1 MSVECDVCG
10 EYSDYLHPV
19 SFISRISIIMHK
31 TDENE
36 WYDELTWNK
45 LRLLEMSKKADG
57 DHVYLCRDCFSKNKN
72 YIVWWG

>member
-1 MSVECDVCG
+1 MSKNKTCENLK
-10 EYSDYLHPV
+10 EDYDWLKE
-19 SFISRISIIMHK
+19 SSI
-31 TDENE
+31 NC
-36 WYDELTWNK
+36 WNK